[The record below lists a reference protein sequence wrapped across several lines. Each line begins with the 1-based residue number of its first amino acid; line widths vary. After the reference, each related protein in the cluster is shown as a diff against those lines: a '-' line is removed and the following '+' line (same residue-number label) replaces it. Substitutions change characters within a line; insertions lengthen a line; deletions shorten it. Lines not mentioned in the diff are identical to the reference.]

1 MKTFLLSILALICLS
16 EINAQELIPYFDK
29 QKQLWGF
36 QNKDSKQI
44 VIQPE
49 FTDAVEWWK
58 DFGIVMI
65 NGKYG
70 LIDRNGKK
78 VSPFILDYLAVEHC
92 EECRK
97 DELMGF
103 YYYGYDYSMERKF
116 YVNEKCDCIPY
127 SYYPCPPM
135 VKMDTSGISEPLRYI
150 QRAEFHYHQGNI
162 DKSFLYADKAI
173 LADTNDAASRFWKAS
188 HMADG
193 YDIYISEDPE
203 ILGSNLES
211 EYSSYQ
217 NEFHKKSNTLE
228 NALVS
233 DKKDKITQEEYD
245 AEMKLLYHQ
254 DSIDFAWYT
263 AKQKTIDSLRVFY
276 DKWQDQTWNYWNAL
290 YDTTY
295 HLQEYYDGALRHQ
308 VKNSPIYLSTLAGKY
323 AIDGLPKS
331 EKKKIKKEIIAN
343 TPRYNRKSDM
353 AVMLN
358 GGWALFPYQKLEV
371 NLTYGY
377 SDFVFKNVF
386 PLMVGAGIGYEQG
399 LDLKLETYKAMFF
412 IQPIGPIHGA
422 LNLMYVRNAGSG
434 GIGVRPEFGFSFSAL
449 TILYGFNF
457 VSDTK
462 FPDAR
467 GNMVGFRLNLPIW
480 RMNDFKKTWGNNLY
494 RSY

>member
-1 MKTFLLSILALICLS
+1 MKTLLLSLLTFCLFT
-16 EINAQELIPYFDK
+16 ELTAQDLIPYFDK

-36 QNKDSKQI
+36 QNKESKQI

-58 DFGIVMI
+58 EFGIVMI
-65 NGKYG
+65 DGKYG

-78 VSPFILDYLAVEHC
+78 ASPFIHDYLAVEHC

-97 DELMGF
+97 DELTAF
-103 YYYGYDYSMERKF
+103 YYYGTDFSLERKF
-116 YVNEKCDCIPY
+116 NVNEKCDCIPY

-135 VKMDTSGISEPLRYI
+135 VKMDTSGISRALQYI

-162 DKSFLYADKAI
+162 DQSFLYADKAI
-173 LADTNDAASRFWKAS
+173 LADTNDAASYFWKAS

-193 YDIYISEDPE
+193 IDICIAEEPE
-203 ILGSNLES
+203 IISNNVEN
-211 EYSSYQ
+211 EYTFYQ
-217 NEFHKKSNTLE
+217 NESSKRSTELE

-233 DKKDKITQEEYD
+233 TGKDKITQEEYD
-245 AEMKLLYHQ
+245 AEMKILNRQ
-254 DSIDFAWYT
+254 DSVDLAWYSS
-263 AKQKTIDSLRVFY
+263 QLKTIDSLQIFY
-276 DKWQDQTWNYWNAL
+276 NKWQDQTWNYWNSR

-295 HLQEYYDGALRHQ
+295 HLQEYYDASIRHQ
-308 VKNSPIYLSTLAGKY
+308 TKGSPIYYSSLAGKY
-323 AIDGLPKS
+323 EIEYLSSS
-331 EKKKIKKEIIAN
+331 EKKKIKKEIIQN
-343 TPRYNRKSDM
+343 TPRYNRKSDLNI
-353 AVMLN
+353 MLN
-358 GGWALFPYQKLEV
+358 AGFALFPYQKLEV

-377 SDFVFKNVF
+377 SDFVFRNVF

-399 LDLKLETYKAMFF
+399 LDLKMETYKALFF

-422 LNLMYVRNAGSG
+422 LNLMYVRNADSG

-457 VSDTK
+457 VSNSK

-467 GNMVGFRLNLPIW
+467 GNMVGFRVNLPLW
-480 RMNDFKKTWGNNLY
+480 RKNEFKKTWGNNLY
-494 RSY
+494 RD